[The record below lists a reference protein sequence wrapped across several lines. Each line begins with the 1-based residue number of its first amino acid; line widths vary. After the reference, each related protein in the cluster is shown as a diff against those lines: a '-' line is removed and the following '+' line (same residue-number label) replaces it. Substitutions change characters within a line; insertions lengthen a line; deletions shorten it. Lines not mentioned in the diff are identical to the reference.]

1 MSRFAALDLATLPE
15 PSAVV
20 ELDYNALL
28 EARLVEL
35 DRHLR
40 DGRFEQAE
48 ADEIMALARS
58 IAASP
63 ARYLSEAGA
72 SRELYMNA
80 RINAAVK
87 SVLLATA
94 TGSDLDHRGAGRGV
108 ARLVLDD
115 SDPENTIYEDDE
127 SYRARIQLVLESYS
141 PYGPEGAYVYWALQ
155 ASGDVLDVV
164 PYGPDD
170 NLDPPIPPAEP
181 VICVL
186 SRIGDGV
193 ASNALLESVYQNL
206 KSDKRRPV
214 GDKLTVISAT
224 PVHYEVEAEL
234 QVVSASTASIV
245 EEQAQATLQ
254 KFISTRL
261 AIGRPLYRTTL
272 AAALKVDGVEEV
284 IITKPAADVMVGP
297 FEAPYAS
304 SVKITVTSITGG
316 WRNV

>member
-1 MSRFAALDLATLPE
+1 MSRYAALDLATLPE

-20 ELDYNALL
+20 ELDYTALL
-28 EARLVEL
+28 EARLAEL
-35 DRHLR
+35 DGHLR

-80 RINAAVK
+80 RINAAVR

-115 SDPENTIYEDDE
+115 SDPENIIYEDDE

-186 SRIGDGV
+186 SRTGDGA
-193 ASNALLESVYQNL
+193 ASEDLLKSVYQNL
-206 KSDKRRPV
+206 KPDKRRPV

-234 QVVSASTASIV
+234 QVVSAATASLV

-284 IITKPAADVMVGP
+284 IITKPASDVMVSP

-304 SVKITVTSITGG
+304 SVKLTVNSITGG

>member
-1 MSRFAALDLATLPE
+1 MSRYAAFDLATLPE

-20 ELDYNALL
+20 ELDYDALL

-35 DRHLR
+35 DGHLR
-40 DGRFEQAE
+40 DGRFEASE

-58 IAASP
+58 IAGAP

-94 TGSDLDHRGAGRGV
+94 SGTDLDHRGAGRGV
-108 ARLVLDD
+108 VRHVLDD
-115 SDPENTIYEDDE
+115 SDPDNIIFEDDE
-127 SYRARIQLVLESYS
+127 SYRARIQLVLESHS

-155 ASGDVLDVV
+155 ASSDVLDVV

-186 SRIGDGV
+186 SRTGDGA
-193 ASNALLESVYQNL
+193 ASDALLESVYENL
-206 KSDKRRPV
+206 RSDKRRPV
-214 GDKLTVISAT
+214 GDKVTVISAT

-284 IITKPAADVMVGP
+284 IITKPASDVMVGP

-304 SVKITVTSITGG
+304 SVKITVNSITGG